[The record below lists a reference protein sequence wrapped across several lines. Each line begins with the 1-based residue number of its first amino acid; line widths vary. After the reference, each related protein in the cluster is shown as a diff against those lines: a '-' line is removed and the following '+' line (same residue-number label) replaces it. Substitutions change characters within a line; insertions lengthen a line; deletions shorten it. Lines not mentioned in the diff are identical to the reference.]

1 VTAMNRDLAFF
12 VGAIALLMGVRY
24 MIEGMAS

>member
-1 VTAMNRDLAFF
+1 MGMNRDLAFII
-12 VGAIALLMGVRY
+12 GAIALLMGVRY